1 MTPLIL
7 RPEPQASELARL
19 LRQAGHQP
27 HVCPLLQIVP
37 GRDLPALPGLLRSH
51 DLLIAISAHA
61 VEQANLWLQQQAKS
75 WPRIPT
81 FAVGSATAASWL
93 ACHIDAITPIDARS
107 EGLLALPELMTV
119 QGRRVLILRGDGGRE
134 FLAEQLRLRG
144 AEVHYGE
151 CYRRQWPEFDGP
163 ALCTQWRTVGVDS
176 VIISSGEIL
185 RRLLQLIPDQDRHWL
200 DSLQIIVPSHRVATL
215 VAEAGLPAAHVAQGA
230 THAAMVAALGK
241 RN

>member
-27 HVCPLLQIVP
+27 QLCPLLQIVP
-37 GRDLPALPGLLRSH
+37 GRDLPALPELLRSH

-61 VEQANLWLQQQAKS
+61 VEQADLWLQQQAKS

-81 FAVGSATAASWL
+81 FAVGSATAASWQ
-93 ACHIDAITPIDARS
+93 ACHIDAITPVDARS

-119 QGRRVLILRGDGGRE
+119 QGQRVLILRGDGGRE
-134 FLAEQLRLRG
+134 FLAEQLRQRG

-151 CYRRQWPEFDGP
+151 CYQRQWPELDGP

-185 RRLLQLIPDQDRHWL
+185 HRLLQLIPDQDRHWL

-215 VAEAGLPAAHVAQGA
+215 VAEAGLPAARVAQGA